1 MEGRGSSTA
10 FSTRQLVRPFSTGK
24 LRHIAAGE
32 VAPADQS
39 VNIAVQSS
47 DQTRNLPCRSPSA
60 ARGPLLSCSLPCYSA
75 HGVTRPTQPN
85 SLNHHRNVH
94 HVWVNVVSRWGS
106 EFGAYLQSRSPKT
119 HVNDILKGL
128 WTKRSSA
135 EHGPN
140 VFTVTRV
147 KEAMAL
153 ANRTWE
159 NVNKMRDVQHSVWW
173 DWRFLLAAEVRQTS
187 EGYHS

>member
-1 MEGRGSSTA
+1 M
-10 FSTRQLVRPFSTGK
+10 
-24 LRHIAAGE
+24 
-32 VAPADQS
+32 
-39 VNIAVQSS
+39 
-47 DQTRNLPCRSPSA
+47 
-60 ARGPLLSCSLPCYSA
+60 
-75 HGVTRPTQPN
+75 
-85 SLNHHRNVH
+85 
-94 HVWVNVVSRWGS
+94 
-106 EFGAYLQSRSPKT
+106 
-119 HVNDILKGL
+119 NDISKGL

-153 ANRTWE
+153 ANRIWE

-173 DWRFLLAAEVRQTS
+173 DWRFLLAPEVRQTS